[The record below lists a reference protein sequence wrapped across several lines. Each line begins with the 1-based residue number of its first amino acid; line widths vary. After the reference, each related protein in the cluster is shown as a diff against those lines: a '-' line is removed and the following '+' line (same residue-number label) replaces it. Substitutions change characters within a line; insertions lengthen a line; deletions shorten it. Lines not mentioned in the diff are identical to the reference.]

1 MKIRRLIASFLM
13 VFVFLA
19 ADVVVPDLAQLMGK
33 QNKYGIVYAFSG
45 KGSSG
50 GFKSGSFSSGGSK
63 SGGFKSGSFSMPKS
77 GKSSWGKSSWGKSYS
92 SGRRSYGGG
101 SGFSWTIGQGL
112 FRGLFRTP
120 FYLFGSLKSLLKVII
135 IIAIIYYIFK
145 RPRRY

>member
-77 GKSSWGKSSWGKSYS
+77 GKSSWGKSYS

-101 SGFSWTIGQGL
+101 SGFSWMIGQGL